1 MAALLVLEAAASHS
15 QLAAAWPTPRR
26 LICCIGQFAML
37 PISGSINTKASG
49 LQAISSGEPAAL
61 LSVYYNFQVQFF
73 PLCFNCACRFCHCDV
88 N

>member
-1 MAALLVLEAAASHS
+1 VDGGLGKHVWYQMAALLVLEAAASHS

-61 LSVYYNFQVQFF
+61 LSVY
-73 PLCFNCACRFCHCDV
+73 
-88 N
+88 